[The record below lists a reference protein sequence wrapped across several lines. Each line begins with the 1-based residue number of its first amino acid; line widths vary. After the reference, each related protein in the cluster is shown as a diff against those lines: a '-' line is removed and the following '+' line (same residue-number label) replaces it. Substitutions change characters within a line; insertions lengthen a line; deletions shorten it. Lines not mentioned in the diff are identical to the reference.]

1 MSGPLPVRTSEKRL
15 RRDHRVGLP
24 GRGSLG
30 QIQPVWGL
38 GLAGSL
44 QVMGCF
50 FGLGWDLD
58 MARRWIEMA
67 FVRRNGLD
75 ESVK

>member
-15 RRDHRVGLP
+15 KQDQRVGFP

-38 GLAGSL
+38 GLAGFVEL
-44 QVMGCF
+44 EGCF
-50 FGLGWDLD
+50 LDLD
-58 MARRWIEMA
+58 W
-67 FVRRNGLD
+67 D
-75 ESVK
+75 